1 MKKKINFFS
10 NQSSEKFLSQLFP
23 DLLITS
29 KNLNELYN
37 DKIPTE
43 GGVVLINDS
52 LEFTK
57 INFKKMNKEFLFFSN
72 IAPSSNIVIK
82 NPDIIKSPLLIS
94 QIRSEIKKFLSNK
107 SINFKDIE
115 VIDRE
120 LINVKNNNSCK
131 ITDIEYEIL
140 TYLITSKDCSKEY
153 IKNNILMIKSSLMTN
168 SLDSHLTRIRKKLDK
183 LQTGIKIKAS
193 NDKLIIYTN

>member
-52 LEFTK
+52 VEFTK
-57 INFKKMNKEFLFFSN
+57 INFKKM
-72 IAPSSNIVIK
+72 
-82 NPDIIKSPLLIS
+82 
-94 QIRSEIKKFLSNK
+94 KK
-107 SINFKDIE
+107 
-115 VIDRE
+115 
-120 LINVKNNNSCK
+120 
-131 ITDIEYEIL
+131 
-140 TYLITSKDCSKEY
+140 
-153 IKNNILMIKSSLMTN
+153 
-168 SLDSHLTRIRKKLDK
+168 
-183 LQTGIKIKAS
+183 
-193 NDKLIIYTN
+193 